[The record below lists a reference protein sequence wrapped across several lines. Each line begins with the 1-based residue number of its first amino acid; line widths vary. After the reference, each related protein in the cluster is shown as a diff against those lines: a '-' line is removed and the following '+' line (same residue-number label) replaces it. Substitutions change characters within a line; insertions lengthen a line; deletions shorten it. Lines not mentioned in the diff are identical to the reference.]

1 MKNKNLSNNIF
12 FINNILLLFLL
23 FYKLHYKNLANNELR
38 INDQIKAK
46 EIRLIDVNGEMLG
59 ITSTFKAMSL
69 AREAGLDLVEIS
81 PNSEPPVCKIADYGK
96 IRYQAQK
103 KIAEAKKKQKVIETK
118 EIKLTLNIA
127 KGDYDTK
134 IRQARKF
141 FDQGN
146 KVRFSFQFRGR
157 EITHFDLF
165 EEMAKNIIEELSDV
179 SKVDVKPEVEG
190 RKLFFV
196 LSSIVKK

>member
-1 MKNKNLSNNIF
+1 M
-12 FINNILLLFLL
+12 
-23 FYKLHYKNLANNELR
+23 ANNELR

-46 EIRLIDVNGEMLG
+46 EIRLIDANGEMLG
-59 ITSTFKAMSL
+59 ITSTFKGISL

-103 KIAEAKKKQKVIETK
+103 KAAEAKKKQKVVETK
-118 EIKLTLNIA
+118 EIKLSLNIA

-134 IRQARKF
+134 LRQARKF

-146 KVRFSFQFRGR
+146 KVRFTFQFRGR
-157 EITHFDLF
+157 EITHFNLF
-165 EEMAKNIIEELSDV
+165 EEMANKIIEELSDI
-179 SKVDVKPEVEG
+179 SKIDAKPEVEG
-190 RKLFFV
+190 RKLFFI
-196 LSSIVKK
+196 LSSNIKR

>member
-1 MKNKNLSNNIF
+1 M
-12 FINNILLLFLL
+12 LLLL
-23 FYKLHYKNLANNELR
+23 FYKQYFKNLTNNNLR
-38 INDQIKAK
+38 INDQIRAK
-46 EIRLIDVNGEMLG
+46 EIRLIDANGDMLG
-59 ITSTFKAMSL
+59 ITTTFKAISL

-103 KIAEAKKKQKVIETK
+103 KIAEAKKKQKTIEIK
-118 EIKLTLNIA
+118 EIKFSLNIA

-141 FDQGN
+141 FEQGN

-157 EITHFDLF
+157 EITHVDLAQ
-165 EEMAKNIIEELSDV
+165 EMTSNIINELSDI
-179 SKVDVKPEVEG
+179 SKVDVKPEMEG
-190 RKLFFV
+190 KKLFFI
-196 LSSIVKK
+196 LSSTVKNGNTNKMETK